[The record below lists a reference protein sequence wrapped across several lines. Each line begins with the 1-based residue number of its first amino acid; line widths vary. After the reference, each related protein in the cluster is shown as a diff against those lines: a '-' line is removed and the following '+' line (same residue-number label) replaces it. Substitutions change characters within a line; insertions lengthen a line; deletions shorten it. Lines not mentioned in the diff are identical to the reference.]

1 MVKKVSQGS
10 NRAMSSLM
18 GANHLM
24 FISRACY
31 SNLCLPEPANM
42 TEILASIWFAIIQ
55 EFSDIA
61 DAAEAARI
69 IVRLLMAILLG
80 AAIGYER
87 ETQGKAA
94 GLRTHMLVSLG
105 AAIFVLVP
113 LQSGMPEA
121 DVSRVLQ
128 GIVAGVGF
136 LGAGAII
143 KLSGH
148 EEVKGLT
155 TAASVWVAAGIG
167 IAAGMGREA
176 TAIVSTLATL
186 FILAVVKRV
195 EKHIE
200 PPTFT
205 QTSGK
210 GTGRSDASSDD

>member
-1 MVKKVSQGS
+1 
-10 NRAMSSLM
+10 
-18 GANHLM
+18 
-24 FISRACY
+24 
-31 SNLCLPEPANM
+31 M
-42 TEILASIWFAIIQ
+42 TETLASIWLAIVE

-61 DAAEAARI
+61 DAAEATRI
-69 IVRLLMAILLG
+69 VLRLLMAILLG

-113 LQSGMPEA
+113 LQSRMPEA

-128 GIVAGVGF
+128 GIVAGIGF

-176 TAIVSTLATL
+176 TAIVSTLAAL
-186 FILAVVKRV
+186 FILAVVKRL
-195 EKHIE
+195 EKHID
-200 PPTFT
+200 PPPRRLGLPESPDRRETS
-205 QTSGK
+205 QTK
-210 GTGRSDASSDD
+210 E

>member
-1 MVKKVSQGS
+1 
-10 NRAMSSLM
+10 
-18 GANHLM
+18 
-24 FISRACY
+24 
-31 SNLCLPEPANM
+31 M

-61 DAAEAARI
+61 DAAEATRI

-128 GIVAGVGF
+128 GIVAGIGF

-143 KLSGH
+143 KLSDH

-155 TAASVWVAAGIG
+155 TAASVWVAAAIG

-176 TAIVSTLATL
+176 TAIVSTLAAL
-186 FILAVVKRV
+186 FILAVVRRV

-200 PPTFT
+200 PVKST
-205 QTSGK
+205 QAAGK
-210 GTGRSDASSDD
+210 GTGRSTTSSDD